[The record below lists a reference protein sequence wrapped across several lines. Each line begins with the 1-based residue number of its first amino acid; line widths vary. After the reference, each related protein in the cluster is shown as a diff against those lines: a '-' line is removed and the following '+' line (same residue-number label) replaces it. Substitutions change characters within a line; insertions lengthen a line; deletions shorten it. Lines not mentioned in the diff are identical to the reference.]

1 MKFLAD
7 ECIDR
12 QIVDRL
18 RDDGHT
24 VLYVAELEPGISDD
38 EVLNLANKEDAI
50 LLTADTDFGEL
61 VFRQEK
67 VAYGVIL
74 VRLAG
79 LLSVDKVEII
89 ADAIEDHLAE
99 FPRSFT
105 VIMPDNVRIRRKFPT
120 IDESIDKNDAMLQ

>member
-7 ECIDR
+7 ECIER
-12 QIVDRL
+12 QIVDQL
-18 RDDGHT
+18 RHDGHI
-24 VLYVAELEPGISDD
+24 VLYVAELEPGISDQ
-38 EVLNLANKEDAI
+38 EVLDRANQEDAI

-74 VRLAG
+74 IRLAG
-79 LLSVDKVEII
+79 LSSVDKVEII

-99 FPRSFT
+99 FPHSFT
-105 VIMPDNVRIRRKFPT
+105 VIMPNNVRIRRKT
-120 IDESIDKNDAMLQ
+120 IL